1 MENSILSLLNKQEQS
16 LLEIKYFK
24 KGTTIFNEGER
35 CENIS
40 IIVKGNIDIIS
51 YSFSGKEIVFNSLIR
66 NQIFGNNLLFSSD
79 PSYKGNVISKSDST
93 IVFIS
98 KDNLLKL
105 FQANQKFLVEYM
117 RIQSDFG
124 KSLNNRIKLLSYDS
138 ALERLEYYLFI
149 NNNVISF
156 KSVSSLATILNLKRE
171 TLSRLLSK
179 LEKENVIK
187 RSLNQIIKLN

>member
-16 LLEIKYFK
+16 LLEIKHFK

-51 YSFSGKEIVFNSLIR
+51 YSFSGKEIVFNSLIK

-105 FQANQKFLVEYM
+105 FQTNQKFLIEYM

>member
-16 LLEIKYFK
+16 LLEIKHFK
-24 KGTTIFNEGER
+24 KNTTIFNEGER

-51 YSFSGKEIVFNSLIR
+51 YSFSGKEIVFNSLIK

-105 FQANQKFLVEYM
+105 FQTNQKFLIEYM

-138 ALERLEYYLFI
+138 ALERLEYYLCI
-149 NNNVISF
+149 NNNAVSF
-156 KSVSSLATILNLKRE
+156 KSVSSLAAILNLKRE

-187 RSLNQIIKLN
+187 RSLNQITKSN